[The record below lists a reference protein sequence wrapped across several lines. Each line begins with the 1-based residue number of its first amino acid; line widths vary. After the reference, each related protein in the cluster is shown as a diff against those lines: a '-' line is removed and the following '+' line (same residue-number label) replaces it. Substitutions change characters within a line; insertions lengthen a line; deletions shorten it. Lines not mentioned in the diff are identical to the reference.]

1 MFSFHKPKIY
11 RSALGCC
18 ICRAKSS
25 SSRFTDSKKY
35 EPEFARC
42 FRIVEEDRRSGEICN
57 ACVLLVKRWKKL
69 PPGTTR
75 DWHHVVDARAGP
87 GTKCV
92 NKGKVKP
99 PKRPLKK
106 HRRRHRLGAEKR
118 CKMDIGGG
126 ALSDDV
132 TGRWRYSRE
141 MRGANSIE
149 GLFAVAVGD
158 DSMSESSLPSPPESR
173 ATSPTPSNSS
183 EDEDSVCGLLEEEEE
198 ERGRRRGAKG
208 GKKKKP
214 RDGYLLGRRA
224 KSAPFRISSFL
235 DMSFW
240 RKEKVCCGI
249 IFKGPHGEVLIYP
262 KLLRPCRCR
271 RRLGS
276 APSVVLAAPP
286 ALPAED
292 SGTTPTTPEDDVAAA
307 AALLFP
313 TPEISDCN
321 PSSPDASRGS
331 ASLSGGSD

>member
-106 HRRRHRLGAEKR
+106 HRRRHRLGADKR

-132 TGRWRYSRE
+132 TGRW
-141 MRGANSIE
+141 A
-149 GLFAVAVGD
+149 
-158 DSMSESSLPSPPESR
+158 PPCLM
-173 ATSPTPSNSS
+173 P
-183 EDEDSVCGLLEEEEE
+183 
-198 ERGRRRGAKG
+198 
-208 GKKKKP
+208 KP

-292 SGTTPTTPEDDVAAA
+292 AA
-307 AALLFP
+307 
-313 TPEISDCN
+313 T
-321 PSSPDASRGS
+321 
-331 ASLSGGSD
+331 